1 MKKCFSILL
10 FILLIPVPSRAQQ
23 PEGDK
28 AEGVFLAIGV
38 GPRLPIGSFAASSD
52 LGYGFNFEFSYT
64 NTDYIPLFIFAKAG
78 FETYP
83 GSQSF
88 YQQTEYS
95 NFSTNMLPVSAGLRY
110 YFKPLLE
117 NIVLIIPIIEISADY
132 TYYQTLNQFKT
143 SSLKSNYKDNFS
155 KLGFSVGGGF
165 SMFMMEILVAYNFN
179 TSNQYIALDL
189 KVRLPLYV
197 NL

>member
-1 MKKCFSILL
+1 MKKYFLILL
-10 FILLIPVPSRAQQ
+10 FFLLIPTLSWTQTPQ
-23 PEGDK
+23 EDK
-28 AEGVFLAIGV
+28 AERVFLAIGV
-38 GPRLPIGSFAASSD
+38 GPRLPVGSFANSSD
-52 LGYGFNFEFSYT
+52 LGYGFNFELSYT

-95 NFSTNMLPVSAGLRY
+95 NFSTNTLPVNVGLRY

-117 NIVLIIPIIEISADY
+117 NIVLIIPIVEVSADY
-132 TYYQTLNQFKT
+132 TYYQILNQFKP
-143 SSLKSNYKDNFS
+143 SSLKSNYKNNFS
-155 KLGFSVGGGF
+155 KLGLTIGGGF
-165 SMFMMEILVAYNFN
+165 SMFMMEILAAYNYN

-189 KVRLPLYV
+189 KVRLPLYI
-197 NL
+197 NF

>member
-1 MKKCFSILL
+1 MKKYFLILI
-10 FILLIPVPSRAQQ
+10 FLLIIPVPSWAQH
-23 PEGDK
+23 EDK

-38 GPRLPIGSFAASSD
+38 GPRLPVGSFANSSD

-95 NFSTNMLPVSAGLRY
+95 NFSTNILPVSAGLRY

-117 NIVLIIPIIEISADY
+117 NIVLIIPMVEVSLDY
-132 TYYQTLNQFKT
+132 LYYQTLNQFKP
-143 SSLKSNYKDNFS
+143 SSLKSNFKDNYS
-155 KLGFSVGGGF
+155 KLGFSIGGGF
-165 SMFMMEILVAYNFN
+165 SMFMMEILAVYNYN
-179 TSNQYIALDL
+179 TSNQYVALDL
-189 KVRLPLYV
+189 KVRLPLYI
-197 NL
+197 NF